1 MADETIGIRITTR
14 GARQSAQETRRVA
27 GAIGTLAP
35 AARRARSSIG
45 SLGSGMGALARQA
58 KVVGAGVL
66 GLAALTARAGI
77 QFDAFQEQSQIAFT
91 GLLGSSKA
99 ARKELVFL
107 QQTAAKTP
115 FELPQITTGARQL
128 LAFGFNVKQANSLLG
143 TMGDAAAGAGLG
155 ADAIDQMV
163 RAFGQIRG
171 KGTLQ
176 AEELNQLGELGLVNR
191 EKLAKN
197 LHITTAQLAD
207 AGNQGIGANK
217 AIGALQKTLDDTFGG
232 ASAKQAQTFNGQM
245 STLHDTFNQTAGI
258 IAKPAFDKLRR
269 DVLPALTDTA
279 KAIGRISG
287 RHDLDIASKLD
298 LSERVIKRKLG
309 PFARELGVA
318 VSQAHIPERIGAAIQ
333 AGAPM
338 IGRAFGHAA
347 PVAARS
353 FWDAF
358 KSSGPAGQAAIIGIL
373 GAKFGGF
380 KALGGAI
387 GGLLGKGIGGKITG
401 RAGAVPVWVVN
412 QGGMPG
418 GPGKGKGP
426 GKIARLGKKLL
437 PGAAGL
443 TLGDAGVAGGALLA
457 PAAAAYGLGNY
468 GPTKGTAHGINRLT
482 GRPYT
487 QGTDKVGPRGVG
499 GIGPVTRPARIN
511 PSPMAPIVVHLKVDG
526 KTLAQ
531 TTLHAANNAR
541 AARKGF

>member
-14 GARQSAQETRRVA
+14 GARQAAQETRRVS
-27 GAIGTLAP
+27 GAIASIAP
-35 AARRARSSIG
+35 AARRARSSLG
-45 SLGSGMGALARQA
+45 SLGGGMGALTRQA
-58 KVVGAGVL
+58 RVAGVGIL
-66 GLAALTARAGI
+66 GLGALTARAGI

-91 GLLGSSKA
+91 GLLGSAKA

-191 EKLAKN
+191 AKLAKN
-197 LHITTAQLAD
+197 LGITTAQLAD

-258 IAKPAFDKLRR
+258 IAKPAFDKLRK

-279 KAIGRISG
+279 KAIGKIGG
-287 RHDLDIASKLD
+287 RGDLDIASKLD
-298 LSERVIKRKLG
+298 LSERVVKRKLG

-318 VSQAHIPERIGAAIQ
+318 VGQAHIPERIGAAIQ

-347 PVAARS
+347 PVAARA

-387 GGLLGKGIGGKITG
+387 GGLLGKGIGGKIAG

-412 QGGMPG
+412 GGGMPG
-418 GPGKGKGP
+418 LPGKGKAGRA
-426 GKIARLGKKLL
+426 ARVGRAAKTA
-437 PGAAGL
+437 GQGAGL
-443 TLGDAGVAGGALLA
+443 LGAGVAAGQAYNTIAPEHHAGRVPSTAGVRDYSGVFGISQKIAEALGLA
-457 PAAAAYGLGNY
+457 
-468 GPTKGTAHGINRLT
+468 H
-482 GRPYT
+482 
-487 QGTDKVGPRGVG
+487 
-499 GIGPVTRPARIN
+499 RPARRPRVN
-511 PSPMAPIVVHLKVDG
+511 PMALPTIVIPLHVDG
-526 KTLAQ
+526 KVVATAVH
-531 TTLHAANNAR
+531 HAAGDAR